1 METPLEV
8 EQVSLTA
15 SAGGGS
21 GVGGRPRT
29 LFIEVADMGKA
40 GKEAA
45 ASSTRFSSRAALG
58 RAARTAF
65 SSAGRPMR
73 LMTGSS
79 SPLASLGH
87 AFVGPGRGTDIGRS
101 DGFDILV
108 FGKLSRSGCANIVC
122 ARHACVRVARTR
134 AVHVFR
140 KPLQQSCGYS
150 GTRDI

>member
-58 RAARTAF
+58 RASGRAARTAF

-101 DGFDILV
+101 DRFDI
-108 FGKLSRSGCANIVC
+108 FGLRQ
-122 ARHACVRVARTR
+122 T
-134 AVHVFR
+134 
-140 KPLQQSCGYS
+140 
-150 GTRDI
+150 

>member
-8 EQVSLTA
+8 DQVSLTA
-15 SAGGGS
+15 LAGGGS

-101 DGFDILV
+101 DRFDI
-108 FGKLSRSGCANIVC
+108 FGLRQTLLGAADV
-122 ARHACVRVARTR
+122 
-134 AVHVFR
+134 
-140 KPLQQSCGYS
+140 
-150 GTRDI
+150 